1 MRTRAFTISLLAVLA
16 GVSADCGVAATSE
29 ADGFLK
35 QHCLKCHD
43 DKKQEGSFRIDTLS
57 RDFADPLVAGRWAE
71 VMTRINAGEMPPEE
85 EPRPTSDEIS
95 DVADWIES
103 RLRAGEAARLAAR
116 GAVTF
121 SRLSREEY
129 AHTIHDL
136 LGVRFDV
143 MAPGVMNEDPAWH
156 GFERIGSLL
165 SLSPSHMEQYLA
177 TADTIVKRAF
187 PEKEPEVKKIRR
199 DAIGLWHGFESSR
212 KSLVAEGLADK
223 VRVPWWPGFEG
234 EFHTVDALEKL
245 PARVRIQL
253 SGLAPP
259 GGLTPHLSVWDKFG
273 KRSIF
278 DTDVVAAE
286 DKPIVVEFVTL
297 APTIIL
303 MNEAPGKMENKGSS
317 QSLFLSTRD
326 HRLRHPMARKLI
338 DDDGNALV
346 PLLLVDWVEFE
357 TPAVTDAERQARA
370 GLLPADFA
378 NESDVRD
385 SLHRFCERA
394 WRRPVTDAEVDRYVQ
409 IAAAERKAGEPPRA
423 AFLSAMAAVLA
434 SKNFL
439 YLQEGRLQ
447 GGSGAAGAGGDR
459 LDDWQ
464 LASRLSYFLWSSL
477 PDEGLFAA
485 ARAGRLH
492 EPAVLK
498 EQFARMLA
506 DPKSGRF
513 MESFPRQWLQLQKVG
528 MFPPDPGLYPDYDR
542 WLEKSMVLETQGFFG
557 EVLAKNLPLVEFLVA
572 DWTMLNP
579 RLAEHYRLPRPT
591 ESDFARASL
600 PADSHRGGLL
610 TQASVL
616 SLTSDGS
623 RHRPVHRGAWVL
635 ETILGTTPP
644 PPPPNVEPLEP
655 TPKDASKMTVRMQ
668 LADHATKATC
678 ASCHRKID
686 PLGFAFDNF
695 DAVGSWRTVEKVRA
709 GKGDN
714 PPVDASGT
722 LVDGR
727 KFAGPDEFKTLLA
740 ADIDAFA
747 AAFTRHLATYALRR
761 PLTVDDADEIAA
773 ITAAC
778 KADGYRLKSLIEAF
792 VVSELFLKR

>member
-1 MRTRAFTISLLAVLA
+1 VRRPPVSAALVAGLATLLAA
-16 GVSADCGVAATSE
+16 CGVATAGGG
-29 ADGFLK
+29 DGFLR
-35 QHCLKCHD
+35 QHCLRCHD
-43 DKKQEGSFRIDTLS
+43 DTKQEGGLRIDTLS
-57 RDFADPLVAGRWAE
+57 RDFSDPVIAGRWADL
-71 VMTRINAGEMPPEE
+71 MTRINAGEMPPEE
-85 EPRPTSDEIS
+85 EPRPTADEIGN
-95 DVADWIES
+95 VAGWIEAG
-103 RLRAGEAARLAAR
+103 LRAGEAARMAAR
-116 GAVTF
+116 GRVTF

-143 MAPGVMNEDPAWH
+143 TAPGVMNEDPAWH

-165 SLSPSHMEQYLA
+165 SLSPSHVERYLA
-177 TADTIVKRAF
+177 AADTIVKRAF
-187 PEKEPEVKKIRR
+187 PEQEPEVKKTRR
-199 DAIGLWHGFESSR
+199 DAISLWSEGSR
-212 KSLVAEGLADK
+212 AELAAKGLADK
-223 VRVPWWPGFEG
+223 VRVPWYPGFEG
-234 EFHTVDALEKL
+234 WHIHTGAGNG

-253 SGLAPP
+253 SGIAPP
-259 GGLTPHLSVWDKFG
+259 GGRAPHLSVWDVVG
-273 KRSIF
+273 KRTVF

-286 DKPIVVEFVTL
+286 DKPIVVEFVTM
-297 APTIIL
+297 APTILL
-303 MNEAPGKMENKGSS
+303 MNEVPGKIDNKGGSF
-317 QSLFLSTRD
+317 FLTTRD
-326 HRLRHPMARKLI
+326 HRLRHPRARKLV

-346 PLLLVDWVEFE
+346 PLLLVDWVEVE
-357 TPAVTDAERQARA
+357 TPVVTEAERQARS

-378 NESDVRD
+378 NESEVRD
-385 SLHRFCERA
+385 CLHHFCERS

-409 IAAAERKAGEPPRA
+409 ITAAERAAGEPPRG

-434 SKNFL
+434 SNNFI
-439 YLQEGRLQ
+439 YLREGGL
-447 GGSGAAGAGGDR
+447 AGGAR

-477 PDEGLFAA
+477 PDEPLSAA

-498 EQFARMLA
+498 EQLARMLA

-513 MESFPRQWLQLQKVG
+513 MESFPRQWLQLQRVG
-528 MFPPDPGLYPDYDR
+528 MFPPDRDLYPDYDR

-557 EVLAKNLPLVEFLVA
+557 EILANNLPLAEFLVA
-572 DWTMLNP
+572 DWTILNP
-579 RLAEHYRLPRPT
+579 RLAEHYRLPRPA
-591 ESDFARASL
+591 ESGFARVSL
-600 PADSHRGGLL
+600 PANSHRGGLL

-623 RHRPVHRGAWVL
+623 RHRPVHRGAWIL
-635 ETILGTTPP
+635 ETILGTSPP

-668 LADHATKATC
+668 LADHATNATC

-695 DAVGSWRTVEKVRA
+695 DAVGRWRTVEKVTA
-709 GKGDN
+709 GKGDD

-722 LVDGR
+722 LADGR
-727 KFAGPDEFKTLLA
+727 AFAGPDEFKRLLA

-747 AAFTRHLATYALRR
+747 TAFTRHLATYALRR
-761 PLTVDDADEIAA
+761 PLTVDDAAGIAA

-778 KADGYRLKSLIEAF
+778 KADGYRLKSLLEAL
-792 VVSELFLKR
+792 VTSELFLKR